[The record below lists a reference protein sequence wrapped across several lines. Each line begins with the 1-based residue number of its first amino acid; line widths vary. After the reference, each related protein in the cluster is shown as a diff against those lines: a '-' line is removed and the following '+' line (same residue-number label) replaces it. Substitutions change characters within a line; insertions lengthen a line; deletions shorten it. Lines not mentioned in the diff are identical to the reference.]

1 MSHPV
6 HRRPV
11 LSEQDCRQWTDTIL
25 SLEHHWLQRA
35 PGVDFYTLGAASYLD
50 GPWDGKAYSR
60 ARDNTNQLL
69 ASSFR
74 GLYRQTC
81 TALST
86 VLGAVEFHPRLAMPG
101 FHVFAAKPGQQL
113 LGATAEFARRGGSV
127 HFDLQH
133 KLHASLWQEFEHV
146 DWSSPLSFTLALALP
161 ASGGGLRIWP
171 TATATAT
178 TTEPLAPSDPVVDI
192 DYRIGELIYFTE
204 PLLHQIAPAVALQPG
219 DQRMTLQGHGL
230 HCDGTWILYF

>member
-6 HRRPV
+6 HRLPV
-11 LSEQDCRQWTDTIL
+11 LSEEDCRQWTGTIL
-25 SLEHHWLQRA
+25 ALERHWRQRA

-50 GPWDGKAYSR
+50 GPWDGKTYST
-60 ARDNTNQLL
+60 ARDRTNQLM

-74 GLYRQTC
+74 ELYRQTC
-81 TALST
+81 KALST
-86 VLGAVEFHPRLAMPG
+86 VLGAVDFHPRLAMPG
-101 FHVFAAKPGQQL
+101 FHLFAAKPGQQL
-113 LGATAEFARRGGSV
+113 LAATAEFAQRGGSV

-133 KLHASLWQEFEHV
+133 KLHTSLWQEFQHV
-146 DWSSPLSFTLALALP
+146 DWANPLSFTLSLALP

-171 TATATAT
+171 TQT
-178 TTEPLAPSDPVVDI
+178 TTTTTTTLTPSDPGVGI
-192 DYRIGELIYFTE
+192 NYRIGELIYFTE